1 MSQVTRLQ
9 ELVYELE
16 ISEVMSKE
24 VITVTPQASM
34 VEIRDIL
41 RDHRISGVPVVEDDA
56 LVGIV
61 SIEDLIETLAMGEMG
76 ALVKDKMT
84 PNPMTL
90 RASDPLI
97 LSVDYFTRYGFG
109 RFPIVDSR
117 GKLVG
122 ILTQSDVT
130 LGLLKKLEV
139 EYHEGEIRRYR
150 ASHIFEDVVSDRT
163 SISLS
168 YDLAARNFDHAGA
181 ASRKIKRALNRLGV
195 PSQIIRRAAIATYE
209 AEMNVIIHA
218 DERGGVLEI
227 KVYPDKITIRAIDRG
242 PGIPDIELAMRP
254 GFSTAPEWIR
264 EMGFG
269 AGMGLTNIRKCADEM
284 RLESPHGSY
293 TTLEVVI
300 YLDQDRL
307 LDDRGKPQ

>member
-1 MSQVTRLQ
+1 MSQITRLQ

-16 ISEVMSKE
+16 ISEVMTKK
-24 VITVTPQASM
+24 VITVSPQASM
-34 VEIRDIL
+34 AEIRDIL
-41 RDHRISGVPVVEDDA
+41 REHRISGVPVVENDS
-56 LVGIV
+56 LVGII
-61 SIEDLIETLAMGEMG
+61 SIEDLIEALAMGEMG
-76 ALVKDKMT
+76 VLVKDKMT
-84 PNPMTL
+84 PDPMTL
-90 RASDPLI
+90 YASDPLI

-109 RFPIVDSR
+109 RFPIVDKKTR
-117 GKLVG
+117 LVG

-130 LGLLKKLEV
+130 QGLLKKLEV

-150 ASHIFEDVVSDRT
+150 ASHIFEDIVSDRT

-168 YDLAARNFDHAGA
+168 YDLAARDFNYAGA
-181 ASRKIKRALNRLGV
+181 ASRKIKRALSRLGIS
-195 PSQIIRRAAIATYE
+195 SQIVRRAAIAIYE
-209 AEMNVIIHA
+209 TEMNVIIHA
-218 DERGGVLEI
+218 DERGGILEV
-227 KVYPDKITIRAIDRG
+227 KVNPAKITIMAMDQG

-284 RLESPHGSY
+284 RLESPHSSY

-300 YLDQDRL
+300 YLNQDHL
-307 LDDRGKPQ
+307 LDA